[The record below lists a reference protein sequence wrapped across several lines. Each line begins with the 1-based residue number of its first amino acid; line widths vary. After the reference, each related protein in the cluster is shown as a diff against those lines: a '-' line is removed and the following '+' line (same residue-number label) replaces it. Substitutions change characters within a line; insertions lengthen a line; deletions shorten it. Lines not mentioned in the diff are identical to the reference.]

1 MRFTDLI
8 LKKCNSKYR
17 KTFSF
22 KTVSNVKCLCDYS
35 SATSFSHS
43 VTMFAQF
50 EFDNPFSKLKL
61 LQFLPKMHG
70 EIMSEG

>member
-1 MRFTDLI
+1 MQFTGLI
-8 LKKCNSKYR
+8 SRKCNRTYQ

-22 KTVSNVKCLCDYS
+22 KTISNMKGLCDYS

-61 LQFLPKMHG
+61 LQFLPKNAWG
-70 EIMSEG
+70 NNV